1 MFKQPFLTVVL
12 SICVFHASASESNN
26 EQIDKAIGFL
36 EKACVTKG
44 SSLDINAELDG
55 TFKIKNIK
63 NTGVS
68 GSVTLTK
75 TELEGFAD
83 AASELSASQANAMR
97 KCMQPHID
105 KILSVI
111 LTSQSEFENKEI
123 TIETKGTYF
132 VVEDL
137 DKVMLQFSLRP
148 YFFIKP
154 TEVIKYVD
162 IHPAKVRASLRI
174 AQNNEFIEFLTNKN
188 GSGFVITDKGVN
200 YVLQKGLVE

>member
-1 MFKQPFLTVVL
+1 MVL
-12 SICVFHASASESNN
+12 SLSVFHASASEDSNKP
-26 EQIDKAIGFL
+26 IDKAIGFL

-44 SSLDINAELDG
+44 SSLEINAELDG

-63 NTGVS
+63 NAGVS
-68 GSVTLTK
+68 GSVTLTQ

-111 LTSQSEFENKEI
+111 LTSHSEFDNQEI

-154 TEVIKYVD
+154 IEAIKYVN

-174 AQNNEFIEFLTNKN
+174 AQNNEFIEYLTNDN
-188 GSGFVITDKGVN
+188 GSGFVITDKGIN